1 MSNYSTFCP
10 FSHFNVLSSMLPPYP
25 AWGVGTL
32 QGTLLPNRGL
42 GLGNVGEQMEHW
54 VSIKTFA
61 TVCLSEH
68 QTFLSL
74 LPSFYTW
81 IPFQP
86 SSQGKAGRPS
96 LLASSSKSIICE
108 RFLVIS
114 KSLSNVNP
122 SVLLPLSAQFLLEI
136 GWLRNTQNPLVCSN
150 SEILLCKYYEVF
162 QSRV

>member
-1 MSNYSTFCP
+1 MSYPPCS
-10 FSHFNVLSSMLPPYP
+10 PPYP
-25 AWGVGTL
+25 ACGVGTL

-122 SVLLPLSAQFLLEI
+122 SVLPPLSAQFLLEI